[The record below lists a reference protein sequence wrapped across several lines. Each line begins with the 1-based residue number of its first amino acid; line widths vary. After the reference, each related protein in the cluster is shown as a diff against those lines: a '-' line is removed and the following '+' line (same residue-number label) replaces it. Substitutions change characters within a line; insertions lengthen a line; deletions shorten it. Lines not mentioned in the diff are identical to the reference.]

1 MTRRFCTIAAWAA
14 YSLGKVSEARE
25 LMERTLKVA
34 PAPEISGDAQSFLRM
49 TALDRNPKEAVTL
62 EPEIQK
68 LLKADPN
75 YVPALAVRA
84 AIEEQRGE
92 ARTAIA
98 TYTAILKRL
107 SQFRSCPKAP
117 GGFVSG

>member
-49 TALDRNPKEAVTL
+49 TALDRNPKEAVTH
-62 EPEIQK
+62 EIQK

-92 ARTAIA
+92 AKTAIA
-98 TYTAILKRL
+98 TYTAILKVYPR
-107 SQFRSCPKAP
+107 FRSCAKAP
-117 GGFVSG
+117 GRFVSG